1 MQGIPGSRNRLSKSP
16 EVGEGYMVCS
26 GVMRMGQHRVRG
38 RNMVEI
44 CAGKMGDSKSIYL
57 IELLGGL
64 NEVVYLKYLAQSL

>member
-44 CAGKMGDSKSIYL
+44 CAGVL
-57 IELLGGL
+57 I
-64 NEVVYLKYLAQSL
+64 VF